1 VSEDARFSV
10 VIPTRNRPELLARA
24 LHSALAQ
31 RHVGF
36 DILVVDDGAGEGA
49 EAARRLA
56 GREVE
61 ILRTGGAG
69 QVPARNLGVRSARGR
84 WIAFLDDDDWWAAD
98 DHLAGLAAE
107 LSRGA
112 GLAYASGRIVRE
124 GPEGAVLEEI
134 ALDARCDPASI
145 RQDNTLLVPGV
156 GYARAL
162 HERFGLYDESLTI
175 YWDWDWYLRLSA
187 GGVVFAASSGNA
199 VRVSVREGTA
209 SAPDNVAVRAAE
221 LDRLCRKHG
230 LTGVTL
236 KNHDVIAHEQ
246 AARKMRKTHLTSRC

>member
-1 VSEDARFSV
+1 MSEDARFSV
-10 VIPTRNRPELLARA
+10 VIPTRGRPELLVRA
-24 LHSALAQ
+24 LRSAMAQ
-31 RHVGF
+31 RCVGLHV
-36 DILVVDDGAGEGA
+36 LVVDDGAGEGA

-56 GREVE
+56 GRDVE
-61 ILRTGGAG
+61 ILMTGGAG
-69 QVPARNLGVRSARGR
+69 QVPARNLGVRKARGR

-107 LSRGA
+107 LDRGA

-124 GPEGAVLEEI
+124 GPDGSALEEI
-134 ALDARCDPASI
+134 ALDARCDAASI
-145 RQDNTLLVPGV
+145 RRDNTLLVPGI

-162 HERFGLYDESLTI
+162 HETFGLFDESLTI
-175 YWDWDWYLRLSA
+175 YWDWDWYLRLA
-187 GGVVFAASSGNA
+187 QGGVVFAASPGSA

-209 SAPDNVAVRAAE
+209 SAPDNAAVRAAE

-236 KNHDVIAHEQ
+236 KNHEVIAREQ
-246 AARKMRKTHLTSRC
+246 RARLVAD